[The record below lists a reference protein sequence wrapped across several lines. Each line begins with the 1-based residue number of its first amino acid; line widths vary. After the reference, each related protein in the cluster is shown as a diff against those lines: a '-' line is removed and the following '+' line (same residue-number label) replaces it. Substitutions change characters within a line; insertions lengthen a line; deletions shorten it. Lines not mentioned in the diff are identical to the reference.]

1 MRAFS
6 RLSIRG
12 KLTLILMVISS
23 SAVLLACT
31 AFIAYDQHVFR
42 LSKVQDITT
51 LAEIIGSN
59 STGALAY
66 QDANSAKDVLSA
78 LSSKRQISEAAIY
91 DRNGRVFARYIR
103 GEAHGKFIA
112 PSAEGNGNHFTGGHL
127 ALFRE
132 ITLSGERIGTVY
144 IRDDLS
150 ELRERRTQYKI
161 VVIIV
166 AVVSLLVAFV
176 LVSWLQRS
184 ISRPIE
190 QIQLRDS
197 ILRQG
202 KEAAEAASRIKSEFL
217 ANMSH
222 EIRTPLNGVIGMT
235 DLALD
240 TELSQEQR
248 EYMETVKISADSLLI
263 VINDILDFS
272 KIEAGKTEL
281 EAITFHLR
289 DWLELTLKTVA
300 LRAAEK
306 GLELLCEIAPEAP
319 EFIKGDSNRLRQILV
334 NLVGNAIKFTEKGEI
349 AIKVQMELTGDLN
362 ALRFTVSDTGIGI
375 PAEKLGLIFDP
386 FSQAD
391 TSTTRQYGGTG
402 LGLSISTQL
411 VKMMDGKIWVES
423 EPGQGSQFH
432 FSVRLQ
438 AADAQEA
445 EVRAAAT
452 PEPLRGVK
460 VLVVD
465 DNRTN
470 RRILDGTLRRWKMNP
485 TSVEGGE
492 EALEELSRAL
502 EAGEPYRLVLTDMH
516 MPNMDGFAFVEQTRK
531 IPSLT
536 ALTIMML
543 TSGAHKSDLA
553 RCRSLGL
560 SAYLLKPI
568 RERDLLDVVVR
579 VLGDEHQTVTYPITL
594 SLAQDAPDPMSAL
607 RILVA
612 EDNQVNQR
620 LIVRLL
626 EKRGHMSVLAGDG
639 RQALEAL
646 NNGDFDLVLMD
657 VQMPHMGGV
666 EATAMIRQKEQGG
679 AWHIPIIALTANT
692 MKGDR
697 EKYLANGMDG
707 YLAKPIRPPE
717 LDKVLDR
724 YQACRPRTARP
735 ELQGHR

>member
-1 MRAFS
+1 MAF
-6 RLSIRG
+6 L
-12 KLTLILMVISS
+12 
-23 SAVLLACT
+23 
-31 AFIAYDQHVFR
+31 
-42 LSKVQDITT
+42 
-51 LAEIIGSN
+51 
-59 STGALAY
+59 
-66 QDANSAKDVLSA
+66 
-78 LSSKRQISEAAIY
+78 
-91 DRNGRVFARYIR
+91 
-103 GEAHGKFIA
+103 
-112 PSAEGNGNHFTGGHL
+112 
-127 ALFRE
+127 
-132 ITLSGERIGTVY
+132 
-144 IRDDLS
+144 
-150 ELRERRTQYKI
+150 
-161 VVIIV
+161 
-166 AVVSLLVAFV
+166 

-190 QIQLRDS
+190 QIQMRDS

-240 TELSQEQR
+240 TELSPEQR
-248 EYMETVKISADSLLI
+248 EYMETVKMSADSLLI

-306 GLELLCEIAPEAP
+306 GLELLCEIAPETP
-319 EFIKGDSNRLRQILV
+319 EYIKGDPNRLRQILV
-334 NLVGNAIKFTEKGEI
+334 NLVGNAIKFTDKGEV
-349 AIKVQMELTGDLN
+349 AIKVQTEPGGELN

-375 PAEKLGLIFDP
+375 PPEKLRLIFDP

-391 TSTTRQYGGTG
+391 TSTTRQFGGTG

-432 FSVRLQ
+432 FTVQLQ
-438 AADAQEA
+438 AADAQEI
-445 EVRAAAT
+445 EVKSSAT
-452 PEPLRGVK
+452 TESLWGVR
-460 VLVVD
+460 VLIVD
-465 DNRTN
+465 DNHTN
-470 RRILDGTLRRWKMNP
+470 RRILDGSLRRWKMSP

-492 EALEELSRAL
+492 AALEELSRAL
-502 EAGEPYRLVLTDMH
+502 QAGEPYRLVLTDMH
-516 MPNMDGFAFVEQTRK
+516 MPKMDGFAFVEQTRK
-531 IPSLT
+531 RPELT

-543 TSGAHKSDLA
+543 TSGAHKGDLA
-553 RCRSLGL
+553 QCRELGL
-560 SAYLLKPI
+560 AAYLLKPI
-568 RERDLLDVVVR
+568 RERDLLDVVMQ
-579 VLGDEHQTVTYPITL
+579 VLGGEQPSVSSPITR
-594 SLAQDAPDPMSAL
+594 SLGQNGSGAMSTL

-612 EDNQVNQR
+612 EDNEVNQR
-620 LIVRLL
+620 LMMRLL
-626 EKRGHMSVLAGDG
+626 EKRGHRSVLAGDG

-646 NNGDFDLVLMD
+646 KNEDFDLVLMD

-666 EATAMIRQKEQGG
+666 EATAIIRQKEEGSG
-679 AWHIPIIALTANT
+679 WHIPIIALTANT

-707 YLAKPIRPPE
+707 YLAKPIRPQE
-717 LDKVLDR
+717 LDKTLER
-724 YQACRPRTARP
+724 FQARSPRTAHP
-735 ELQGHR
+735 ELLGRR